1 LQAKSK
7 SLEKVPVPEV
17 EEVKEIDLEKEVEV
31 FFSGVGSQG
40 SVDTAINVKSVT
52 ISSMNPAFQKKILSK
67 KYGITRYCCPKCL
80 DEYLK

>member
-52 ISSMNPAFQKKILSK
+52 ISSMNPAFQKKNPFQKVWDYKILL
-67 KYGITRYCCPKCL
+67 PKMS
-80 DEYLK
+80 